1 MVNTAKSSTL
11 VKLHR
16 STDLNDSFITLMVKA
31 DYFTKCWPF
40 YLIVMKLTAGAAS
53 FLKSSTVLSLSRNLA
68 SSDSEGLLL
77 YLQETTKSKALCNI
91 L

>member
-1 MVNTAKSSTL
+1 ML
-11 VKLHR
+11 
-16 STDLNDSFITLMVKA
+16 D
-31 DYFTKCWPF
+31 F
-40 YLIVMKLTAGAAS
+40 YLIMMKLNAGAAS

-91 L
+91 C